1 MKRIITSIV
10 GLFVFVMLAG
20 CIDIEERLNIDTNG
34 FSTLRT
40 KIRFTLPEDKKR
52 KVNIKEEDFA
62 DMGDGLKDV
71 TFDVKTETLYGQ
83 LITTMT
89 FRSDRF
95 SALQDA
101 YASLPKKEP
110 GENEPSFE
118 SIFSKRNFYKIKR
131 KGKNLQITR
140 TVGGRGKKRR
150 KGKKD
155 KLDSEIADMMLGM
168 MKVRFDLDVPT
179 RIISSNAESVD
190 GQTLEWVLPLSYLEK
205 KKVTLKAVIEST
217 PELTQAL
224 LKK

>member
-1 MKRIITSIV
+1 V
-10 GLFVFVMLAG
+10 GLFVIALLSG
-20 CIDIEERLNIDTNG
+20 CIDIEERLNIDMNG

-62 DMGDGLKDV
+62 DMGAGLKDV
-71 TFDVKTETLYGQ
+71 SFDVKTESLYGQ

-110 GENEPSFE
+110 GENEPDFD

-140 TVGGRGKKRR
+140 TVGGGKKRS

-155 KLDSEIADMMLGM
+155 KLGGEIADMMLGM
-168 MKVRFDLDVPT
+168 MKVRFGLEVPT
-179 RIISSNAESVD
+179 RVISSNAESVD

-205 KKVTLKAVIEST
+205 KRVTLKAVIEST